1 MRNFIKANARVI
13 LGRKE
18 DEKSIGLILFN
29 KKNLE
34 PEESLINYSVISKI
48 VQIIARA
55 LQ

>member
-29 KKNLE
+29 KKNLKN
-34 PEESLINYSVISKI
+34 LKN
-48 VQIIARA
+48 
-55 LQ
+55 L